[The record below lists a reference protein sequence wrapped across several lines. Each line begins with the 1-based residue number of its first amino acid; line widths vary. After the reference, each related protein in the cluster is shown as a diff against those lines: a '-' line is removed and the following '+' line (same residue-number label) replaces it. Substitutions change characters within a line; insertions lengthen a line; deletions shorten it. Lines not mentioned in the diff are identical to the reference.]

1 MEIAVEGIRE
11 TRPLDT
17 LRNYKWL
24 AILTEGEGGGGE
36 EGGGEGGGQMDGLI
50 FGYWLTFSA
59 KELSQKM
66 VASAGGC

>member
-24 AILTEGEGGGGE
+24 AILTEGGGGE
-36 EGGGEGGGQMDGLI
+36 RRGQLDGLI

>member
-24 AILTEGEGGGGE
+24 TILTEGE
-36 EGGGEGGGQMDGLI
+36 EGRGEGGGQMDGLI